1 MRYSA
6 AGAARDIPLCLPNYQ
21 RLSMPDYLSLQS
33 TAFARLERVACAL
46 DPDRATAQPRSLCV
60 TTGTTAPLSFIVVEA
75 AGNTP
80 SSFTSFIG

>member
-46 DPDRATAQPRSLCV
+46 DPDRATAQPARWTL
-60 TTGTTAPLSFIVVEA
+60 TAQPRNRA
-75 AGNTP
+75 ACALRP
-80 SSFTSFIG
+80 EPPRL